1 MNIKDKD
8 ATELHQSF
16 VTWRLNED
24 KKDKQAAALTNKSA
38 AANSTEQARINSAAK
53 QGVAQQMQN
62 RERASRQPMT
72 TNVSEIDSVDE
83 ARRLEELRAAKQKE
97 YQQRTAEV
105 QKELDAEKKLATSE
119 QERIIQSS
127 RDEIDFYNKTVSDL
141 EALKEKLTACNA
153 KESHDQEEQN
163 KLVVEQRQRI
173 ALIYKKLQLE
183 KERKRELRR
192 KAQAY

>member
-105 QKELDAEKKLATSE
+105 
-119 QERIIQSS
+119 
-127 RDEIDFYNKTVSDL
+127 
-141 EALKEKLTACNA
+141 
-153 KESHDQEEQN
+153 
-163 KLVVEQRQRI
+163 
-173 ALIYKKLQLE
+173 
-183 KERKRELRR
+183 
-192 KAQAY
+192 